1 MHLMYRRKTWWFV
14 LSGLTLLVGLA
25 SLLLYDIPFGLDFKG
40 GANLEVK
47 VTTGEKKT
55 VEEAVKGLLERATV
69 VETDKSTFLIKSESY
84 DQKKKEEILK
94 KLGQA
99 ASADASAAK
108 EVRFENVGPTVSKD
122 LTRKAVLAVVAASA
136 GIILYI
142 AWAFRRV
149 AKPASSWRFGISA
162 IVAMLHDLFIVV
174 GLYSLVAH
182 FTGYEFDSLTVTA
195 LLTVMGFSVHDTIV
209 VFDRI
214 RENLLLHPGESFE
227 SLVDRSV
234 VQTLARSLNTSLTV
248 ILALLTLFLLGGETT
263 RGFVFAL
270 LIGITIG
277 TYSSIFVA
285 SPLLVVWQNKISR
298 TVAK

>member
-1 MHLMYRRKTWWFV
+1 MYKRKTWWFV
-14 LSGLTLLVGLA
+14 LSGLTVVIGVI
-25 SLLLYDIPFGLDFKG
+25 SLILYDIPFGLDFKG

-47 VTTGEKKT
+47 VATGEKKT
-55 VEEAVKGLLERATV
+55 IEEAVKGVLERATV
-69 VETDKSTFLIKSESY
+69 VETGKSTFLIKSESY
-84 DQKKKEEILK
+84 DQKKKEKILSK
-94 KLGQA
+94 TGGQ
-99 ASADASAAK
+99 

-122 LTRKAVLAVVAASA
+122 LTRKAIRAVVAAAA
-136 GIILYI
+136 GISLYI
-142 AWAFRRV
+142 AWAFRKV

-162 IVAMLHDLFIVV
+162 IAAMLHDLFIVI

-248 ILALLTLFLLGGETT
+248 ILALLTLYLLGGETT

-270 LIGITIG
+270 LVGITVG

-285 SPLLVVWQNKISR
+285 SPLLVVWQDW
-298 TVAK
+298 VAKRSSNR

>member
-1 MHLMYRRKTWWFV
+1 MHLMYKRKTWWFV
-14 LSGLTLLVGLA
+14 LSGLTVLIGLIG
-25 SLLLYDIPFGLDFKG
+25 LILYDIPFGLDFKG

-47 VTTGEKKT
+47 ITEIREQGIENRKNVEKVARDLLQKPT
-55 VEEAVKGLLERATV
+55 VI
-69 VETDKSTFLIKSESY
+69 ETDKNTFLIKSESY
-84 DQKKKEEILK
+84 DQEKREEILN
-94 KLGQA
+94 KLKA
-99 ASADASAAK
+99 T

-122 LTRKAVLAVVAASA
+122 LARKAVLAVVAASA

-142 AWAFRRV
+142 AWAFRKV

-174 GLYSLVAH
+174 GVYSLVAH

-270 LIGITIG
+270 LIGITVG

-285 SPLLVVWQNKISR
+285 SPLLVVWQEYIARRQVNK
-298 TVAK
+298 

>member
-1 MHLMYRRKTWWFV
+1 MHLMYKRKTWWFA
-14 LSGLTLLVGLA
+14 LSGLTVVIGVI
-25 SLLLYDIPFGLDFKG
+25 SLILYDIPFGLDFKG
-40 GANLEVK
+40 GANLEVRI
-47 VTTGEKKT
+47 TTGEKKT
-55 VEEAVKGLLERATV
+55 VEEAIKGVLERATV

-84 DQKKKEEILK
+84 DQKKKEEILSK
-94 KLGQA
+94 TGGQ
-99 ASADASAAK
+99 

-142 AWAFRRV
+142 AWAFRKV

-162 IVAMLHDLFIVV
+162 IVAMLHDLFIVI

-248 ILALLTLFLLGGETT
+248 ILALLTLYLLGGETT

-270 LIGITIG
+270 LIGITVG

-285 SPLLVVWQNKISR
+285 SPLLVVWQDW
-298 TVAK
+298 VAKRTTN

>member
-1 MHLMYRRKTWWFV
+1 MYKRKTWWFV
-14 LSGLTLLVGLA
+14 LSGLTVVIGVI

-47 VTTGEKKT
+47 VATGDKKT
-55 VEEAVKGLLERATV
+55 VEEAVKGVLERATV

-84 DQKKKEEILK
+84 DQKKKEEILN

-99 ASADASAAK
+99 TSAEATAAK

-122 LTRKAVLAVVAASA
+122 LTRKAILAVVAASA

-142 AWAFRRV
+142 AWAFRKV

-162 IVAMLHDLFIVV
+162 IVAMLHDLFIVI

-248 ILALLTLFLLGGETT
+248 ILALLTLYLLGGETT

-270 LIGITIG
+270 LIGITVG

-285 SPLLVVWQNKISR
+285 SPLLVVWQSY
-298 TVAK
+298 VAKRQDNR